1 MPIRRIVLFSF
12 WLLLFLATVPN
23 VLLSFYAAK
32 LALQTEIGRNLR
44 NEANMLMEQIDM
56 LMFERLQNVH
66 SWSHREVMQEGRID
80 DIDKRLAQ
88 ALAELE
94 HGYPDVYRSLFFVNK
109 ENQIIAAG
117 DPALIRTIHHPKS
130 DWLSV
135 KVPDGGVILET
146 LEFQPPYEQADL
158 LIRAPVPDHYSPSN
172 IGQFY
177 GVFDLRELF
186 RLFDQASHS
195 QSGEHFVILL
205 DAEGRAIAASSSV
218 RNQKLLLTDTFA
230 DWMSHAQNAIAI
242 HSGKPL
248 TESPV
253 LVGYA
258 NSKGYRGYA
267 NMGWSVLVI
276 QTTKQAFEP
285 IWALWWLFCSV
296 FFVTGII
303 AGIVARWVSGRI
315 AKPLLNLTQWVNQ
328 FQKMT
333 HRAHPPKSGI
343 QEVQALSS
351 AFDQLGNDLDQ
362 SRQQVVRAAKLAVVG
377 EMAAIMAHEVRTPL
391 GILQTTAQMLQWEKA
406 ISTEG
411 REMTQMIV
419 EESARLNRL
428 ISTLLDCA
436 RPRPANMQMNDVH
449 KIILRVVDLLATQ
462 AQKKAIQ
469 IESLLSEQAAMIE
482 CDEELL
488 IQVFLNLILN
498 AIQILPKGGK
508 IQVKTDYLDP
518 NQFNIMIAD
527 DGPGIPAENRSRL
540 FDPFFTTRE
549 GGIGLGLTVTHQIVS
564 QHGGQI
570 RVDNS
575 SLSGACFMLV
585 LPVYQELATC

>member
-32 LALQTEIGRNLR
+32 VALQTEIGRNLQ

-66 SWSHREVMQEGRID
+66 SWSHHNVMQEGRIED
-80 DIDKRLAQ
+80 VDKRLAQ
-88 ALAELE
+88 ALTELE
-94 HGYPDVYRSLFFVNK
+94 HGYPDVYRSLFFVNN

-117 DPALIRTIHHPKS
+117 DPSLIRQMYQPKP
-130 DWLSV
+130 DWLEV
-135 KVPDGGVILET
+135 KVPHGEVILET
-146 LEFQPPYEQADL
+146 LALQPPYEQADL
-158 LIRAPVPDHYSPSN
+158 FIRASVSDSYSPNN
-172 IGQFY
+172 IGQLY
-177 GVFDLRELF
+177 GVLDLRQIFL
-186 RLFDQASHS
+186 LFDQASHA
-195 QSGEHFVILL
+195 QSGEHYVILL
-205 DAEGRAIAASSSV
+205 DSEGRAIAASLSV
-218 RNQKLLLTDTFA
+218 RNQNLLLTNTFA
-230 DWMSHAQNAIAI
+230 NWKPQEQYDITI
-242 HSGKPL
+242 HSGNPL
-248 TESPV
+248 TKSPV
-253 LVGYA
+253 IVGFA
-258 NSKGYRGYA
+258 NSTGYRGYA
-267 NMGWSVLVI
+267 NMGWSLLVM
-276 QTTKQAFEP
+276 QSTKQAFEP
-285 IWALWWLFCSV
+285 IWALWWLFFSV
-296 FFVTGII
+296 FFITGII

-315 AKPLLNLTQWVNQ
+315 AKPLLDLTQWVNQ

-333 HRAHPPKSGI
+333 KRVHPPKSGI

-391 GILQTTAQMLQWEKA
+391 GILQTTAQMLQWEKT
-406 ISTEG
+406 ISPEG

-436 RPRPANMQMNDVH
+436 SPRPANMQMTDVH
-449 KIILRVVDLLATQ
+449 KIIQRVLDLLATQ

-469 IESLLSEQAAMIE
+469 IESLLPEQAALIE

-508 IQVKTDYLDP
+508 IQVRTNDLNANEVK
-518 NQFNIMIAD
+518 IMIAD
-527 DGPGIPAENRSRL
+527 NGPGIPMENRPRL
-540 FDPFFTTRE
+540 FDPFFTTRD

-570 RVDNS
+570 WVDESILN
-575 SLSGACFMLV
+575 GACFTLV
-585 LPVYQELATC
+585 LPVHQELATC

>member
-12 WLLLFLATVPN
+12 WLLLFLVTVPN
-23 VLLSFYAAK
+23 VLLSFYAARV
-32 LALQTEIGRNLR
+32 ALQTEIGRNLR
-44 NEANMLMEQIDM
+44 NEANMLMDQIDM
-56 LMFERLQNVH
+56 LMFERLKNVH
-66 SWSHREVMQEGRID
+66 VWSHREVMQEGRID

-109 ENQIIAAG
+109 DNQIVAAG
-117 DPALIRTIHHPKS
+117 DPALITQTYSPKP
-130 DWLSV
+130 DWFTV
-135 KVPDGGVILET
+135 KVPDGEVILET
-146 LEFQPPYEQADL
+146 LDFQPGYEQADL
-158 LIRAPVPDHYSPSN
+158 LIRAPVPDNYSSVN

-177 GVFDLRELF
+177 GVFDLRSLF
-186 RLFDQASHS
+186 RLFDQASHT

-205 DAEGRAIAASSSV
+205 DAEGRAIAASSLV

-230 DWMSHAQNAIAI
+230 SWIPQAQNNIAI
-242 HSGKPL
+242 HNGKPL

-258 NSKGYRGYA
+258 RSKGYRGYA

-303 AGIVARWVSGRI
+303 AGLVARWVSGRI
-315 AKPLLNLTQWVNQ
+315 AKPLLDLTQWVNQ
-328 FQKMT
+328 FPKATGELQ
-333 HRAHPPKSGI
+333 APKSGI

-351 AFDQLGNDLDQ
+351 AFDQLGSDLEQ
-362 SRQQVVRAAKLAVVG
+362 SRQQVIRAAKLAVVG

-406 ISTEG
+406 ISAEG
-411 REMTQMIV
+411 QEMTQMIV

-428 ISTLLDCA
+428 IATLLDCA
-436 RPRPANMQMNDVH
+436 RPRPANMQITDVN
-449 KIILRVVDLLATQ
+449 KIIRRVMELLATQ

-469 IESLLSEQAAMIE
+469 IECRLSEPVALIE

-508 IQVKTDYLDP
+508 IQVKTYRLNPDEI
-518 NQFNIMIAD
+518 NIMIID
-527 DGPGIPAENRSRL
+527 DGPGIPEENRTRL

-549 GGIGLGLTVTHQIVS
+549 GGIGLGLTVTHQIIS
-564 QHGGQI
+564 QHGGRI
-570 RVDNS
+570 WVEESD
-575 SLSGACFMLV
+575 LKGAAFVLA
-585 LPVYQELATC
+585 LPVCQERISC